1 MKIEVIVCS
10 PFQTNSYLIYNTQTA
25 KAVLIDPG
33 DDADAFAAR
42 LNREKL
48 SLTAILLTH
57 GHLDHVGA
65 VAALQKQFGAEVFMH
80 SADLPIMESGPALA
94 RNFGLPVPELFSPD
108 KKLVDNQHIT
118 VAGFEFTV
126 LHTPGHTPGGV
137 CFLSGDHLFAGDT
150 LFAQS
155 IGRTDLPGGNHDQLL
170 ASIEQKLLPLPDN
183 TIVYPGHGPDTTIG
197 VEKVTNVFLA

>member
-1 MKIEVIVCS
+1 MVCS
-10 PFQTNSYLIYNTQTA
+10 PFQTNSYLIYNAQA
-25 KAVLIDPG
+25 SLAVLIDPG
-33 DDADAFAAR
+33 DDSAAFAAR

-48 SLTAILLTH
+48 NLTAILLTH

-65 VAALQKQFGAEVFMH
+65 VAALQKQFNAKVFMH
-80 SADLPIMESGPALA
+80 PADLPIMENGPELA
-94 RNFGLPVPELFSPD
+94 RNFGLPVPEPFLPD
-108 KKLVDNQHIT
+108 NELVDNQHMT

-137 CFLSGDHLFAGDT
+137 CFLSGEHLFAGDT

-155 IGRTDLPGGNHDQLL
+155 IGRTDLPGGNHDQLI
-170 ASIEQKLLPLPDN
+170 AAIEQKLLPLPDN
-183 TIVYPGHGPDTTIG
+183 TIVHPGHGPDTTIG